1 MELNEHDPI
10 TRRLHALG
18 DQPIDPEVMASHR
31 SLMASVPVAAGR
43 SRLRPLMAGS
53 LLAGSLLGG
62 MGLAA
67 AAPGVPDAASEV
79 AKTVLA
85 TVTLGAVDHPDHD
98 KDKDEEAKVA
108 EVDEDEQTPEAK
120 AAAQAAKTAAQAA
133 KAERKAAKA
142 AGQPAGT
149 HGVTRSTVGCPA
161 GFTGN
166 HGQYV
171 SSVAKTPGV
180 TEEQK
185 TAAAQSECGK
195 PVHAPKPAG
204 EDNANKPATAGKS
217 GEEHGEQGKAK
228 SSEDPGTAVNNGQSG
243 QSGADHRGNHPNR
256 RAFDK
261 VAKHGKA
268 DAGRSAGHGPTTTTV
283 TE

>member
-43 SRLRPLMAGS
+43 SRLRPLVAGS

-67 AAPGVPDAASEV
+67 AAPGVPDAASDV

-85 TVTLGAVDHPDHD
+85 TVTLGAVDHPDHGKD
-98 KDKDEEAKVA
+98 KDKDKGAKVA

-120 AAAQAAKTAAQAA
+120 AAAQAAK
-133 KAERKAAKA
+133 AERKAAKA
-142 AGQPAGT
+142 AGHPAGA

-171 SSVAKTPGV
+171 SSVAQTPGV

-204 EDNANKPATAGKS
+204 EDNAKRPATPGKS
-217 GEEHGEQGKAK
+217 GEEHGRAK
-228 SSEDPGTAVNNGQSG
+228 SPDDPGAAAHNG
-243 QSGADHRGNHPNR
+243 QSGADHPVNHPNQ
-256 RAFDK
+256 RAFDN
-261 VAKHGKA
+261 VGEHRKA

-283 TE
+283 TQ